1 MGWAR
6 MADYW
11 NLRHADEDEIE
22 KGRAGKRGEEKRR
35 EQKRREEKRR
45 EEWRVKFTRLRERQN
60 RIWLGW
66 GSGLNSAFCSTNAG
80 GRIPINSKIL

>member
-22 KGRAGKRGEEKRR
+22 KGREGKRG
-35 EQKRREEKRR
+35 EEKRR

-60 RIWLGW
+60 RIWLDW

-80 GRIPINSKIL
+80 GRIPDQL